1 MQAYKQLLLEWQEN
15 PRLRIGV
22 LLILLIVISNG
33 LLALNEYRNG
43 LFEEYIQEDKK
54 LIKLH
59 YVQQQTD
66 WVERAE
72 SVKNIRLQL
81 ENGLWRAET
90 KGLAQANVQTWFN
103 DKIQQLGLTG
113 LEIAGASVQSDAKTP
128 FIWKVV
134 IEIKGTL
141 YDPGLLELLNHI
153 EQNAK
158 LMQIDQLQTNRDLQD
173 LLGVTLQVSCFFQ
186 APDKP

>member
-1 MQAYKQLLLEWQEN
+1 MQTYKQLLLEWQEN

-22 LLILLIVISNG
+22 VLIMLIIIGNG
-33 LLALNEYRNG
+33 LLILNEYRHG
-43 LFEEYIQEDKK
+43 LLEEYLREDKK

-66 WVERAE
+66 WAERAE
-72 SVKNIRLQL
+72 SIKSIRLQM
-81 ENGLWRAET
+81 ENGLWRADT

-103 DKIQQLGLTG
+103 DKIKQLELTG
-113 LEIAGASVQSDAKTP
+113 LEIAGASVQSDPKSP
-128 FIWKVV
+128 LIWKVV

-141 YDPGLLELLNHI
+141 YDAGLLELLNQI

-158 LMQIDQLQTNRDLQD
+158 LMQIEQLQTNRDLQD
-173 LLGVTLQVSCFFQ
+173 LLGITLQVACFFQ
-186 APDKP
+186 APDKS

>member
-43 LFEEYIQEDKK
+43 LFEEYARQDKK

-66 WVERAE
+66 WAERAE

-113 LEIAGASVQSDAKTP
+113 LEIAGASVQSDAKMP
-128 FIWKVV
+128 FIWRVV

-141 YDPGLLELLNHI
+141 YDAGLLELLSQI
-153 EQNAK
+153 EQNPK

-173 LLGVTLQVSCFFQ
+173 LLGVSLQVSCFFQ

>member
-1 MQAYKQLLLEWQEN
+1 MQSYKQLLLEWQEN

-22 LLILLIVISNG
+22 LLIMLIVVGNG
-33 LLALNEYRNG
+33 LLILNEYRNG
-43 LFEEYIQEDKK
+43 LFEEYGRQDKK

-66 WVERAE
+66 WVERAKN
-72 SVKNIRLQL
+72 VKNIRLQL

-103 DKIQQLGLTG
+103 NKIQQLSLKG
-113 LEIAGASVQSDAKTP
+113 LEIAGASVQSDAKNP

-141 YDPGLLELLNHI
+141 YDAGLVELLNHI
-153 EQNAK
+153 EQNSK
-158 LMQIDQLQTNRDLQD
+158 LMQIEQLQTNRDLQG
-173 LLGVTLQVSCFFQ
+173 LLGITLQVSCYFQ
-186 APDKP
+186 AQG